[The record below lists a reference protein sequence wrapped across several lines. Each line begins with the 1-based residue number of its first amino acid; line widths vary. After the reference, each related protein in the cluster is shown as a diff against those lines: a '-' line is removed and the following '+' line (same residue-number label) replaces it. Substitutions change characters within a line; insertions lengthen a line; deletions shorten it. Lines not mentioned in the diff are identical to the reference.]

1 MRQIMTVAEKA
12 LTPIFIKE
20 KEETQT
26 KPPLFKE

>member
-1 MRQIMTVAEKA
+1 MTVASKA

-26 KPPLFKE
+26 DVTPKSWTV